1 MGNILLQAI
10 AFVFLPI
17 FIIDNT
23 SQRQVES
30 LYRAVIKTQ
39 RYLCSVLN
47 CSVVTG
53 DSRVNIRLLPFATSD
68 FYITVQYELNASIN
82 NT

>member
-30 LYRAVIKTQ
+30 LYRAVNKLKGI
-39 RYLCSVLN
+39 YALC
-47 CSVVTG
+47 
-53 DSRVNIRLLPFATSD
+53 
-68 FYITVQYELNASIN
+68 
-82 NT
+82 